1 MNKDWLDI
9 AILEDYLD
17 GKLDAKTMHRVEREA
32 LEDPFVAEALAGLS
46 ESPKRSLNSIS
57 LLQKQLQERIAEQH
71 VIKKRSV
78 ITWQRLSIAA
88 TAAVMFIA
96 VSVVFWMKED
106 NRRKQMAALPK
117 KVDVTIAQKKT
128 EAPVQTAAA
137 DKAPVAIEEAIKS
150 IKKESYASLKAK
162 KKSVADPVQAE
173 NPVLNEAVVMA
184 APAAEAKQATAAT
197 PLMLRGVSTMNFV
210 RKNAFSGTVVEQNNG
225 KPIPGVSVSVAG
237 TSLNAVT
244 DAYGKFTI
252 NSDTLLK
259 GNVIANYIG
268 YKPAEA
274 KLNANQPINLSLVAD
289 NNSLNEVVVA
299 GYVPKA
305 KSLNAG
311 SAENIISGKDIKAVP
326 AENVVSLLQGKVAGL
341 NIQNNTD
348 VPTSKNNIM
357 IRGISTGSPAY
368 SLSEPEGGWEKF
380 TAYLKKNN
388 RFRNEA
394 KIGQTVILTFT
405 VSKKGKPENI
415 KILKGIAEKYDQEAI
430 RLILKGPKWAQPTA
444 NDLQLMAAV
453 DF

>member
-9 AILEDYLD
+9 AVLEDYLD

-57 LLQKQLQERIAEQH
+57 ILQKQLQERIAEQH

-128 EAPVQTAAA
+128 EVPVQPSIAA
-137 DKAPVAIEEAIKS
+137 DEAPVAIEKAIQS
-150 IKKESYASLKAK
+150 VNKESYAGLKAK
-162 KKSVADPVQAE
+162 KTPVVDPVKGGGAA
-173 NPVLNEAVVMA
+173 LNDAVVMA
-184 APAAEAKQATAAT
+184 APDVPAKQPASAA
-197 PLMLRGVSTMNFV
+197 PLMLRGVSAMNLGG
-210 RKNAFSGTVVEQNNG
+210 NNSLSGTVVEQDNG
-225 KPIPGVSVSVAG
+225 EPIRGVNIKVAG
-237 TSLNAVT
+237 TNLNAVT

-252 NSDTLLK
+252 NSDTVIK
-259 GNVIANYIG
+259 GNIIANYIG

-274 KLNANQPINLSLVAD
+274 KLNANQPVNLSLVAD
-289 NNSLNEVVVA
+289 KSILNEVVVV
-299 GYVPKA
+299 GYGSQPKA
-305 KSLNAG
+305 KSVG
-311 SAENIISGKDIKAVP
+311 SIVTITGKDIKAVP
-326 AENVVSLLQGKVAGL
+326 NEDLAKLLQGKVAGFT
-341 NIQNNTD
+341 NTTD
-348 VPTSKNNIM
+348 PSSISNVM
-357 IRGISTGSPAY
+357 IRGRSADAPKYT
-368 SLSEPEGGWEKF
+368 LSEPSGGWEKF
-380 TAYLKKNN
+380 TVYIKKNN

-405 VSKKGKPENI
+405 LSKKGKPENI

-430 RLILKGPKWAQPTA
+430 RLILKGPKWDPSA
-444 NDLQLMAAV
+444 NDVAQLIAAV